1 MMALL
6 FQAALLDELN
16 DVRELVLEVAPV
28 AQPPPVVRRDRDTCH
43 TKPPAGPRGMRP
55 RMVFRHVRAYITG

>member
-28 AQPPPVVRRDRDTCH
+28 AQQPPVVRRDRDTCH
-43 TKPPAGPRGMRP
+43 TTAGWAAWREAVNGLSPCARL
-55 RMVFRHVRAYITG
+55 